1 MRRHRHRQRGFTLL
15 ETMIALG
22 ILAFGLGVLIESTA
36 ANVRTSERSDML
48 GIATQLT
55 RAKLYDIE
63 EQLIRDGFPE
73 MDPPVEE
80 DDFGDEEYGD
90 WKDFTY
96 KVEIVKVELPNLM
109 ALQAMSGD
117 PAASGAEGGEDP
129 LMQSPLAGLIAM
141 GGGDAAAAS
150 GAGFIESQFDLIR
163 QVLEASIRKVTL
175 TVTWNAGGLDEELVT
190 VAYFTDPSAMNKVMQ
205 GLPLSGG
212 AGGGEGGE
220 GTEGGTTPPPT
231 NPNPRTPPA
240 NPRTTR

>member
-1 MRRHRHRQRGFTLL
+1 MRRQHQRGFTLL
-15 ETMIALG
+15 ETLIALG
-22 ILAFGLGVLIESTA
+22 ILAFGLGVLIESVA
-36 ANVRTSERSDML
+36 ANVRTSERADML
-48 GIATQLT
+48 GIATQLS
-55 RAKLYDIE
+55 RAKMYDVE

-73 MDPPVEE
+73 MDPPIEE

-90 WKDFTY
+90 WKDFKY
-96 KVEIVKVELPNLM
+96 EVEIVKVELPNLA

-175 TVTWNAGGLDEELVT
+175 TVTWTAGGKDEKLVT

-212 AGGGEGGE
+212 EE
-220 GTEGGTTPPPT
+220 TTEEGTTPPAS